1 MSAIRFWLL
10 GREFSLTCDAGQEAR
25 LEWLVGRL
33 KERVEALSDVAPAA
47 NRNTQAQMQLL
58 VLAAVTFADEF
69 QDARE
74 ALGRMQEVLQ
84 PPAAAEEKALAEA
97 HLRLQTRLEALENR
111 MVSLG
116 ERLAIEPG
124 SA

>member
-10 GREFSLTCDAGQEAR
+10 GREFSLTCDPGQEAR

-33 KERVEALSDVAPAA
+33 KERVEALNEAAPAA
-47 NRNTQAQMQLL
+47 NRNTQAQMQIL

-84 PPAAAEEKALAEA
+84 PPPNAEEKALGES
-97 HLRLQTRLEALENR
+97 HIRLLARLEALENR
-111 MVSLG
+111 MLSLG

-124 SA
+124 LA